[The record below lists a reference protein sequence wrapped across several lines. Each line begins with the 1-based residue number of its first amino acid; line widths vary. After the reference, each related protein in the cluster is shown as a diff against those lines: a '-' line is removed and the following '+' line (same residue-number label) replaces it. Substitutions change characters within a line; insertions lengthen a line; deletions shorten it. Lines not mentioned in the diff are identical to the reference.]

1 MQRPVFV
8 KNARPETAARI
19 GGICQMAAA
28 GKKELSSEEMNTLI
42 EDIRQKRFRRVYL
55 FYGEEEY
62 LVQQYRKELIRAVCG
77 EGDSMNLNIHRSGSL
92 DWSAVQDEI
101 LSMPFFASHRLVVL
115 DDTKLFAAG
124 RKKDASKDSEEER
137 SDDASASSG
146 DTEDGST
153 DEEDGAGTL
162 KAAVAAFLPQI
173 PESTVVLF
181 TEHADEKKPDGQK
194 GKTSVDRRGKLFKAV
209 TKTGLAVSFSSP
221 DEQAI
226 RKWVLGKLGAEKI
239 RITGETLELF
249 LSMTGQ
255 DMSRISTETEKLISC
270 AGKGGVIRKED
281 VLALTSELPESQ
293 VFRMIDLITQSD
305 LRGAL
310 ELYHDLLLLKTD
322 PNKIFYLLV
331 RQFDQLL
338 AAAVIMAEHG
348 SAGRVMEELGL
359 KRWQADKVM
368 RQARWFSV
376 DSIRKVLERC
386 AGMQERAR
394 SGRIDMRIG
403 LELLIVACSS
413 RQNRRG

>member
-1 MQRPVFV
+1 
-8 KNARPETAARI
+8 
-19 GGICQMAAA
+19 MAAT
-28 GKKELSSEEMNTLI
+28 GKKEPSSDEMNTLR
-42 EDIRQKRFRRVYL
+42 EDIRQKQFRRVYL

-77 EGDSMNLNIHRSGSL
+77 EEDSMNLNIHRSGSL

-115 DDTKLFAAG
+115 DDTKLFCAG
-124 RKKDASKDSEEER
+124 RKKEGAKDGEEER
-137 SDDASASSG
+137 ADDSPGSPDDAEDSSAG
-146 DTEDGST
+146 
-153 DEEDGAGTL
+153 EEDHDGTL
-162 KAAVAAFLPQI
+162 KASVAAFLPQI

-181 TEHADEKKPDGQK
+181 TEHADEKKPDGRK

-209 TKTGLAVSFSSP
+209 AKTGLTVQFSSP
-221 DEQAI
+221 DEQTL

-270 AGKGGVIRKED
+270 AGRGGVIRKED
-281 VLALTSELPESQ
+281 VLALTSELLENQ

-305 LRGAL
+305 PRGAL
-310 ELYHDLLLLKTD
+310 ELYHDLLLLKIE
-322 PNKIFYLLV
+322 PNMIFYLLV

-338 AAAVIMAEHG
+338 AAALIMAEGG

-359 KRWQADKVM
+359 KKWQADKVM
-368 RQARWFSV
+368 RQARWFSA

-386 AGMQERAR
+386 AGMQEKAR
-394 SGRIDMRIG
+394 SGRIDMRLG
-403 LELLIVACSS
+403 LELLIVECSS
-413 RQNRRG
+413 RQNRRS

>member
-1 MQRPVFV
+1 
-8 KNARPETAARI
+8 
-19 GGICQMAAA
+19 MAAA
-28 GKKELSSEEMNTLI
+28 GKKEPSSEEMNILI
-42 EDIRQKRFRRVYL
+42 EDIRQKQFRRVYL

-124 RKKDASKDSEEER
+124 RKKEGSKGGGEAHEDDSP
-137 SDDASASSG
+137 D
-146 DTEDGST
+146 DTEDSGT
-153 DEEDGAGTL
+153 DEEDGAGAL
-162 KAAVAAFLPQI
+162 KTAVAAFLPQI

-209 TKTGLAVSFSSP
+209 AKTGLAVSFSSP

-239 RITGETLELF
+239 RITGDTLELF

-338 AAAVIMAEHG
+338 AAAVIMAEQG